1 MTTRRNFLKT
11 LTLSAFALPLNM
23 QWDFTK
29 SKVDGMV
36 FPSDDD
42 PAYWKKIRKMFP
54 MPEDKAFFNTGTLG
68 AQPTVVLE
76 STIAHMRK
84 VVTDIAEWDYTGD
97 DWISGYQPLTD
108 LRAKVGRLIN
118 AEAEEIALTEN
129 ATMAMN
135 TIAHGLDLDVG
146 SEVLMTD
153 KEHSGGRSGWLLREK
168 RFGIKVIPVPLPDP
182 CRDPEQIIDLFLKS
196 ITPRTRVIAISH
208 MVSGTG
214 SILPVKQICA
224 EAQKRDIFTVLD
236 GAQCVGHIPVDVKDI
251 GCDAYFSSLHKWML
265 APPGTGFLYVRMAR
279 IADIWT
285 TFAGGQWDNHE
296 DEGYRL
302 SQRGTG
308 NLSLLMGLNA
318 ALDFHFRVGPK
329 KVYRRIKY
337 LGDYLRAG
345 LRKIPKMEI
354 QTSRHPDMC
363 AGITV
368 YNIKG
373 LEPGKIM
380 DELWRRKKIRIRG
393 IRQST
398 HIYNSPDEIDTTL
411 EVVQGIADKR

>member
-11 LTLSAFALPLNM
+11 LTLTAFALPPNL

-29 SKVDGMV
+29 SNVDGMV
-36 FPSDDD
+36 FPAEGD
-42 PAYWKKIRKMFP
+42 PSYWKKIRKMFP
-54 MPEDKAFFNTGTLG
+54 MPEGQAFFNTGTLG

-76 STIAHMRK
+76 STIEHMKK
-84 VVTDIAEWDYTGD
+84 VATDIAEWDYKAD

-135 TIAHGLDLDVG
+135 TIAHGLDLDAG

-168 RFGIKVIPVPLPDP
+168 RYGIKVTPVPLPDS
-182 CRDPEQIIDLFLKS
+182 CRDPEQIVDLFLKS

-214 SILPVKQICA
+214 SILPAKQICA
-224 EAQKRDIFTVLD
+224 EALKRGIFTVLD
-236 GAQCVGHIPVDVKDI
+236 GAQCVGHIPVDIKDI
-251 GCDAYFSSLHKWML
+251 GCDAYFGSLHKWML
-265 APPGTGFLYVRMAR
+265 APPGTGFLYVRKER
-279 IADIWT
+279 ITDIWT

-308 NLSLLMGLNA
+308 NLSLHMGLNA
-318 ALDFHFRVGPK
+318 ALDFHFRIGPE
-329 KVYRRIKY
+329 KVYSRIKY

-354 QTSRHPDMC
+354 QTSPHSDMC

-373 LEPGKIM
+373 MEPGKIM

-393 IRQST
+393 VRQST
-398 HIYNSPDEIDTTL
+398 HIYNSLDEIDATL
-411 EVVQGIADKR
+411 EVVHGMATKM